1 MGDLSKFVA
10 RMRYWCDEAN
20 LGYSQPKRWDI
31 RPGGSADCSSLVI
44 HCLKEAGFY
53 TGAATYTG
61 NIRAA
66 LTAAG
71 WRVISPNGTPW
82 VGDILLNDGHHVA
95 ACVAPGLISEAAIDE
110 NGTIW
115 GAMSGDQTGRE
126 TRTRS
131 YYSYPWSCYLRYT
144 GAVTADTHTTPATN
158 VNTIKAANPA
168 LSDIEETIMAM
179 KATHIIFQ
187 HNNGNK
193 GALYLADVIGH
204 TYQIIPDTKTLS
216 DLRTVIER
224 AGGVVKEWKEFNA
237 AKTNIVSNI
246 NAFGKEIK

>member
-20 LGYSQPKRWDI
+20 LGYSQPKRWNI
-31 RPGGSADCSSLVI
+31 VPGGSADCSSLVI
-44 HCLKEAGFY
+44 HSLREAGFN
-53 TGAATYTG
+53 TGDATYTG
-61 NIRAA
+61 NMRAA
-66 LTAAG
+66 LVANG
-71 WRVISPNGTPW
+71 WRVIEPNGAPW
-82 VGDILLNDGHHVA
+82 VGDILLSDGYHVA

-144 GAVTADTHTTPATN
+144 GASTQTKQKT
-158 VNTIKAANPA
+158 TIKAARPA

-187 HNNGNK
+187 HNKGKK
-193 GALYLADVIGH
+193 GALYLADVISH

-224 AGGVVKEWKEFNA
+224 AGGIVKEWKEFNA
-237 AKTNIVSNI
+237 AKTNVVSNI